1 MVTTRFNMPLAVLAM
16 SLAMAIANASAETNR
31 SDKTEQNSDNKAMQM
46 KGGDRDRSDEPLT
59 PMDQSNDKRDIE
71 LTANIRQLITQDKSL
86 SVNAHN
92 VKVISSGGK
101 VTLRGSVDSAQ
112 ERSKVMA
119 IVQKAA
125 GVSAVDNQLEIG
137 KN

>member
-1 MVTTRFNMPLAVLAM
+1 MVTTRLNIPLAALAI
-16 SLAMAIANASAETNR
+16 SLAMAITSVSAETK
-31 SDKTEQNSDNKAMQM
+31 SYGETTEDTSSE
-46 KGGDRDRSDEPLT
+46 RDRSDAPLT